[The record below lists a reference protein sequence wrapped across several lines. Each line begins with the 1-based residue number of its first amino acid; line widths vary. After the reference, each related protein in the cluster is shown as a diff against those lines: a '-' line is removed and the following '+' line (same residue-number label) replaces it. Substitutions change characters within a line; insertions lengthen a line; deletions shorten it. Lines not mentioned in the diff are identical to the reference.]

1 MKLPLSWPL
10 TDGKRERNEY
20 QEKRLQHRR
29 TAGAPWANRGD
40 RCEPEDDQRGH
51 DLEDMCTLSHE
62 IAGNPL
68 LINADENDL
77 DELAN
82 QTANIVRNLRE
93 IEEAETNLV
102 IGDQAA
108 G

>member
-1 MKLPLSWPL
+1 
-10 TDGKRERNEY
+10 
-20 QEKRLQHRR
+20 
-29 TAGAPWANRGD
+29 
-40 RCEPEDDQRGH
+40 
-51 DLEDMCTLSHE
+51 MCTLSHE